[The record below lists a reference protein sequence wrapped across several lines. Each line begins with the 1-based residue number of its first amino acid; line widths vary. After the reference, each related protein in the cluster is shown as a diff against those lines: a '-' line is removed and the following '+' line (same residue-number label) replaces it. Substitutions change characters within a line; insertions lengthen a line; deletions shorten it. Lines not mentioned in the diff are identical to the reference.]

1 MDDLRFEIERLIP
14 ASAAELYDAWT
25 DPARLRDWFAPNEG
39 VPTEATI
46 DLRIGGA
53 YRLELGGATVTGSYT
68 EIVPG
73 ERLAFTWSW
82 AHEPEL
88 PDMLVTVDFEPKGEG
103 TLLRV
108 VHERFAT
115 VEDRDNHGWSWTQ
128 NLGRLERLFAGD

>member
-1 MDDLRFEIERLIP
+1 VDELRFEIERLIP

-25 DPARLRDWFAPNEG
+25 DPARLSDWFAPNEG
-39 VPTEATI
+39 MPTEATI
-46 DLRIGGA
+46 DLRIGGG
-53 YRLELGGATVTGSYT
+53 YRLELGGATVSGSYI

-88 PDMLVTVDFEPKGEG
+88 PDMLVTVDFLPAHGG

-108 VHERFAT
+108 VHERFASA
-115 VEDRDNHGWSWTQ
+115 EDRDNHGWSWEQ
-128 NLGRLERLFAGD
+128 NLGRLAKLVAAK